1 MHNLYDEKLS
11 LHLIAAFGIVETN
24 RHRLGPRP
32 VGETFLKLV
41 YDLMKCCQSLV
52 LHPSDFGLTISFQG
66 PCKLFPD

>member
-32 VGETFLKLV
+32 VGETFLKLF
-41 YDLMKCCQSLV
+41 YDLMKCC
-52 LHPSDFGLTISFQG
+52 
-66 PCKLFPD
+66 